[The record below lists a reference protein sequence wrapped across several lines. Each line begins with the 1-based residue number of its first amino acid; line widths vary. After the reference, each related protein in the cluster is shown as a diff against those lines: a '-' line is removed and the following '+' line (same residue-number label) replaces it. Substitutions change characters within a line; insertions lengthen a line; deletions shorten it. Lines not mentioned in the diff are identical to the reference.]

1 MNPQIIQDE
10 QPRLKNIYLFVGR
23 SGSGKTTITDALWKR
38 FGWKPLWSYTDRPRR
53 TPNEQYHE
61 FLTTAEFDKL
71 EGIMG
76 YTEFDNHRYCATSA
90 QLDRSDMYVIDPA
103 GVVFLKE
110 HYHGS
115 RKIVTIGIG
124 VSREN
129 LARRMS
135 ARGESSV
142 NIEARMRND
151 DEMFQRMN
159 ECCDVIFD
167 NNGDLEQTIA
177 EIADFIEKKEEY
189 T

>member
-23 SGSGKTTITDALWKR
+23 SGSGKTTITDALW
-38 FGWKPLWSYTDRPRR
+38 
-53 TPNEQYHE
+53 
-61 FLTTAEFDKL
+61 
-71 EGIMG
+71 
-76 YTEFDNHRYCATSA
+76 
-90 QLDRSDMYVIDPA
+90 
-103 GVVFLKE
+103 
-110 HYHGS
+110 HGS